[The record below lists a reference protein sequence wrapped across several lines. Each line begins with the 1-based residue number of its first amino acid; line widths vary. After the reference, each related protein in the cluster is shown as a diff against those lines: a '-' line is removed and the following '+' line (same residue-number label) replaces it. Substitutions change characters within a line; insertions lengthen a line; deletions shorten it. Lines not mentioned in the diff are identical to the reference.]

1 MTIAIILI
9 LLKRLLKES
18 CRFPSTPAP
27 QPSTTQD
34 PQGICESATLPAT
47 QASTTQ
53 DPPAIRESTTL
64 LAPETSNTLDT
75 PAIPE
80 SVTITFDAS
89 STLVSFTDQSTSVT
103 YLSMA
108 FELSDTNSQKPLCNS
123 TPVSANTRSKSL
135 KHKLKY

>member
-53 DPPAIRESTTL
+53 DPQAIRESTTL
-64 LAPETSNTLDT
+64 LAPETASTLD
-75 PAIPE
+75 IPE
-80 SVTITFDAS
+80 SVTINFDTS

-103 YLSMA
+103 DLSMA

-135 KHKLKY
+135 KQKLKY